1 MVSLKGQYFSF
12 DAIIGGVIFILTA
25 MALFSYWY
33 GISGTLDQSHEMLA
47 KEAFRISEMINT
59 PLEPGLS
66 MGWRDQHLN
75 YTKIGEGHGC
85 QWEVSPQEAFGSG
98 YGVSISFN
106 TVDSEYGVKE
116 VCRWGESTAF
126 NSDNIYR
133 FRRTTSYVSE
143 DGNTTLGYVDI
154 YVYEPRRS

>member
-1 MVSLKGQYFSF
+1 LKGQYFSF

-33 GISGTLDQSHEMLA
+33 GISGTLDQGHEMLA

-59 PLEPGLS
+59 PMEPGLA

-75 YTKIGEGHGC
+75 YTKIGEGHC
-85 QWEVSPQEAFGSG
+85 PQWEITPQRAFGSG
-98 YGVSISFN
+98 YGVSIFFN
-106 TVDSEYGVKE
+106 TVDSKYGVGDG
-116 VCRWGESTAF
+116 CWWGESTAF

-133 FRRTTSYVSE
+133 FRRVTSFVSE

-154 YVYEPRRS
+154 YVYDQKLA